1 MVRTLTFSYNHILKV
16 LAIILAITF
25 GLALSNTTASIH
37 KIVIFVLLLPKI
49 FLTFEKGLVE
59 LDDSY
64 VAKRGCPLFP
74 LLPHVAQN
82 QNVARHRSVH
92 CISPQNAQRLCPSKK
107 VKIKTTAKNRQKR
120 NVVLSVVYIIINL
133 SYHHNIMHPLTETTY
148 HSPTTAKN
156 EQP

>member
-1 MVRTLTFSYNHILKV
+1 MR
-16 LAIILAITF
+16 
-25 GLALSNTTASIH
+25 
-37 KIVIFVLLLPKI
+37 LPKI

-82 QNVARHRSVH
+82 QSSCATEMSTALALKMHKDFVLRKRSK
-92 CISPQNAQRLCPSKK
+92 SRLRLK
-107 VKIKTTAKNRQKR
+107 TAKKEMLCCL
-120 NVVLSVVYIIINL
+120 LSTHHQL